1 MKYVIFLADGMA
13 DRPYD
18 KLGGKTPLEVAK
30 HPNLDK
36 LAYEGYFGLAKT
48 VPDKMPP
55 GSDTANLSVFGYDP
69 EIYYSGRSPLEA
81 ASLGIELNPEDVTY
95 RCNTVTLSEA
105 DCLEDAVMVDYSA
118 GEIES
123 ELSKELIAAAQAKF
137 GSEALELYNGVYYR
151 HCMVLRNS
159 ESGGEQTPPH
169 DITNRPVKEYL
180 PKGVNSEKLLEIMK
194 WSYKELKNHPVNI
207 EKVKRG
213 ERPAN
218 CLWFWGEGRKPA
230 LTPYSEKF
238 GIKKGAVISAV
249 DLIQGIGKCAGLEI
263 IRVKGATGNFNTDF
277 SAKAQAAI
285 DAFKNGAEF
294 VYIHMEAPDE
304 CGHHCQV
311 KEKVWSIEQIDEKV
325 VAPVMEY
332 LKSCGEDFAALAM
345 PDHPTPLEI
354 MTHTSDPVPFA
365 LYFSDGRINA
375 SNAET
380 YTESNAEKTGV
391 FIPKACTLMEMMTAK

>member
-1 MKYVIFLADGMA
+1 MKYVVFLADGMA
-13 DRPYD
+13 DKPYD
-18 KLGGKTPLEVAK
+18 KLDGKTPLEIAK
-30 HPNLDK
+30 HPNLDR
-36 LAYEGYFGLAKT
+36 LAKDGYFGLAKT

-81 ASLGIELNPEDVTY
+81 ASLGIELNPQDVTY
-95 RCNTVTLSEA
+95 RCNTVTLSDA
-105 DCLEDAVMVDYSA
+105 DSLEDAVMMDYSA

-123 ELSKELIAAAQAKF
+123 DLSKQLIETAAKQF

-151 HCMVLRNS
+151 HCMVLRNA
-159 ESGGEQTPPH
+159 ESGGDQTPPH
-169 DITNRPVKEYL
+169 DITKKPVRDYL
-180 PKGVNSEKLLEIMK
+180 PKGINSEKLLEIMK

-207 EKVKRG
+207 ELANNGKKV
-213 ERPAN
+213 AN

-230 LTPYSEKF
+230 LTPYREKF
-238 GIKKGAVISAV
+238 GINKGAVISAV

-263 IRVKGATGNFNTDF
+263 IKVKGATGNFNTDF

-285 DAFKNGAEF
+285 DAFKNGTEF

-311 KEKVWSIEQIDEKV
+311 KEKIWSIEQIDKLV
-325 VAPVMEY
+325 VGPVMEY
-332 LKSCGEDFAALAM
+332 LENCGEEFAALAM

-354 MTHTSDPVPFA
+354 MTHTADPVPFA
-365 LYFSDGRINA
+365 LYFSDGRLKS
-375 SNAET
+375 SNAAG
-380 YTESNAEKTGV
+380 YTEAYAEKTGV
-391 FIPKACTLMEMMTAK
+391 YVPKACNLMEMMTK